1 MTKEEYEIEVLKL
14 TSIPQVLGLSLTYI
28 MSLEE
33 ELQELKK
40 LEEWLELN
48 SIDALNTYYDS
59 LERIK

>member
-1 MTKEEYEIEVLKL
+1 MTKEEYEKEVLKL
-14 TSIPQVLGLSLTYI
+14 TSIPQVLGLSLIYI

-48 SIDALNTYYDS
+48 SIDALNAYYDS
-59 LERIK
+59 

>member
-1 MTKEEYEIEVLKL
+1 MTKEEYEKEVLKL
-14 TSIPQVLGLSLTYI
+14 TSIPQVLGLSLIYI

-48 SIDALNTYYDS
+48 SIDALNAYYDS
-59 LERIK
+59 LKG

>member
-1 MTKEEYEIEVLKL
+1 MTKEEYEKEVLKL
-14 TSIPQVLGLSLTYI
+14 TSIPKVLGLSLTYI

-48 SIDALNTYYDS
+48 SIDALNAYYDS
-59 LERIK
+59 LKG

>member
-1 MTKEEYEIEVLKL
+1 MTKEEYETEVLKL

-48 SIDALNTYYDS
+48 SIDVLNAYYDS
-59 LERIK
+59 LKG